1 MADVGLSK
9 TKNMNKILLGLLA
22 GVAIGVL
29 LAPDKGS
36 ETIKRVRSRLNDYKD
51 QAQDQADELANKA
64 NSMINRGRSKV
75 NETFE

>member
-1 MADVGLSK
+1 
-9 TKNMNKILLGLLA
+9 MNKILWGLLA

-36 ETIKRVRSRLNDYKD
+36 ETIKKLRDRLNDYKD
-51 QAQDQADELANKA
+51 QAKDQADELGSKA
-64 NSMINRGRSKV
+64 SSIINRGRAKV